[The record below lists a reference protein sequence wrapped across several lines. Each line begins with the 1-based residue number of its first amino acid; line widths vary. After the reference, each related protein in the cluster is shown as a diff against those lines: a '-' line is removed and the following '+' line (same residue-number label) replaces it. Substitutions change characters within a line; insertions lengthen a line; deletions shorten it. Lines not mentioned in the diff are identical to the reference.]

1 MLRTRLFINT
11 TPCILHLYAKIQVK
25 HESKTFISRM
35 LAPIKESSNKNEFMT
50 ALNEYCKT
58 HNIPDR
64 TVDCFIN
71 DYEIYVDNKTR
82 SLPSSMRS

>member
-1 MLRTRLFINT
+1 
-11 TPCILHLYAKIQVK
+11 
-25 HESKTFISRM
+25 M

-58 HNIPDR
+58 HNIPNR